1 MFQYLANLE
10 FMINENFF
18 ETIIILWKNY
28 RGFYFFPII
37 FSELKSKHP
46 PLARRWRSC
55 AASSAESGTG
65 WARGTRGPSDTEGT
79 VMLL

>member
-1 MFQYLANLE
+1 M
-10 FMINENFF
+10 
-18 ETIIILWKNY
+18 ILWKIY
-28 RGFYFFPII
+28 RGFQYFPIT
-37 FSELKSKHP
+37 FSAEQKSKHP
-46 PLARRWRSC
+46 PLARRCRSC